1 LLLVFI
7 SLLLGSTARKKI
19 KLKLYLLFYILR
31 AKKLAYLQIF
41 KSSNL
46 QIFKSSN
53 LQIFKSSNYLNKKT
67 IFQSSWPCHNTPVTQ
82 LFFFITLLTQK
93 NPKPENPY
101 TQPIF

>member
-31 AKKLAYLQIF
+31 AKKSAY
-41 KSSNL
+41 L

>member
-53 LQIFKSSNYLNKKT
+53 LQIFKSSNYLNKKNNISIILVLPQHACDT
-67 IFQSSWPCHNTPVTQ
+67 VIFLHYIIN
-82 LFFFITLLTQK
+82 LEK
-93 NPKPENPY
+93 PKA
-101 TQPIF
+101 

>member
-53 LQIFKSSNYLNKKT
+53 LQIFKSSNL
-67 IFQSSWPCHNTPVTQ
+67 Q
-82 LFFFITLLTQK
+82 ITLIKKQYFNHLGLST
-93 NPKPENPY
+93 
-101 TQPIF
+101 TRL